1 MRNIQTTYFRG
12 ANMNSTRA
20 LKQRMMSEKDK
31 LYEMYHQ
38 HKLSLTDIGDHYGC
52 SRQYVQLIFKELGI
66 KRRSRMLALK
76 NRPRRRKSKYNFTE
90 KDDKFIL
97 DNFENMTD
105 VEIARNLDKPVKSII
120 YRRLMVLKKKKVDRR
135 NFSDEENRYILEN
148 YNKMTDIEIARRL
161 DRSLISVTHH
171 RNRILNRPKRS
182 IRGYSEEEDKFITD
196 NYKEMTDNQL
206 AEALNRTKAS
216 VAIHRNEVLG
226 LAKTKKR
233 GRK

>member
-1 MRNIQTTYFRG
+1 MASN
-12 ANMNSTRA
+12 RA

-76 NRPRRRKSKYNFTE
+76 NCPRRRKSKYNFSE
-90 KDDKFIL
+90 EDDKFIL
-97 DNFENMTD
+97 DNFLKMTD
-105 VEIARNLDKPVKSII
+105 AEIARKIEKPVKSIV
-120 YRRLMVLKKKKVDRR
+120 YRRLTVLKKKKIDRR
-135 NFSDEENRYILEN
+135 NFSDEENKFILEN
-148 YNKMTDIEIARRL
+148 YNKMTDIEIAGIL
-161 DRSLISVTHH
+161 SRSLISVTHH

-182 IRGYSEEEDKFITD
+182 IKGYTEDEDKFIVK
-196 NYKEMTDNQL
+196 NYKDMTDNQL

-226 LAKTKKR
+226 LSKINRQGKNR
-233 GRK
+233 EVE